1 MAGFNDAKMGGAAP
15 APMGGMAAPA
25 GGGAAQGMAEQDGF
39 GETGEAATKEEEA
52 LLEAF
57 LELAG
62 NVLIPKQGQFNPQV
76 LSDLRGGIDPKALQM
91 FEGAE
96 PPVDPKNPSDAVAA
110 TAVLLVIT
118 IDGKLGYQER
128 ANTETDFVEAD
139 KPVVEGPSY
148 TAVLSEGGQMVASM
162 LADIAEQTGL
172 AQFSEDET
180 TLIWLRASDLYRY
193 ASPTLDRE
201 AMKGE
206 LVNMEMAAREGKIPG
221 LPTVGAG
228 QQQQAPA
235 QPAPQMG
242 A

>member
-1 MAGFNDAKMGGAAP
+1 MAGFNDAMMGGAAP

-39 GETGEAATKEEEA
+39 GETGDVASDEEEA

-57 LELAG
+57 MDRAAD
-62 NVLIPKQGQFNPQV
+62 VMIPQQGQFNPQV
-76 LSDLRGGIDPKALQM
+76 IADLRGEIDPKALQM

-96 PPVDPKNPSDAVAA
+96 PPVDPKNPADAIAA
-110 TAVLLVIT
+110 AGVLLVIT
-118 IDGKLGYQER
+118 IDAKLGYQKK
-128 ANTETDFVEAD
+128 ANGEGDEGD
-139 KPVVEGPSY
+139 GPSH
-148 TAVLSEGGQMVASM
+148 TAVLWEGSQLIIGM
-162 LADIAEQTGL
+162 LADIAEQAGL
-172 AQFSEDET
+172 AQFGEEE
-180 TLIWLRASDLYRY
+180 LGGIWLRASDLYRY

-206 LVNMEMAAREGKIPG
+206 LVNMEMAAREGEIPG